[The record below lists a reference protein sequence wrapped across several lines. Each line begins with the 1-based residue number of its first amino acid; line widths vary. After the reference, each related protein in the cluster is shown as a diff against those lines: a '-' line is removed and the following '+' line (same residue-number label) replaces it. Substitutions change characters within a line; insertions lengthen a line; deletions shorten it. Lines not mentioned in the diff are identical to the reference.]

1 MSEIWFSVCK
11 PWESALDKLKDTL
24 ALNYLDERI
33 QFEEYREADR
43 SFLFINMQDKNGAYV
58 QMPELVC
65 GVLCED
71 IAKRYLSVYCSRW
84 LKLMLNEELE
94 RFLARTGRIKAQYD
108 LQPSLKALSE
118 LIAGGRVNLDG
129 FFRFRMRDLKKEL
142 ERRVDI
148 IAQDIILEREY
159 FDFLDLI
166 KEYSN
171 SLCLEKKSADMIYL
185 SGEESGLKLY
195 DEEMRPI
202 EWIKSGLPKEATQND
217 VILNTLIET
226 APNSIILCGTINTD
240 DPFIEAVL
248 YLFGEK
254 IKVLEPS

>member
-1 MSEIWFSVCK
+1 M
-11 PWESALDKLKDTL
+11 
-24 ALNYLDERI
+24 
-33 QFEEYREADR
+33 
-43 SFLFINMQDKNGAYV
+43 
-58 QMPELVC
+58 
-65 GVLCED
+65 
-71 IAKRYLSVYCSRW
+71 
-84 LKLMLNEELE
+84 
-94 RFLARTGRIKAQYD
+94 
-108 LQPSLKALSE
+108 
-118 LIAGGRVNLDG
+118 DG

-202 EWIKSGLPKEATQND
+202 EMDKKRIAQRSYTK
-217 VILNTLIET
+217 
-226 APNSIILCGTINTD
+226 
-240 DPFIEAVL
+240 
-248 YLFGEK
+248 
-254 IKVLEPS
+254 